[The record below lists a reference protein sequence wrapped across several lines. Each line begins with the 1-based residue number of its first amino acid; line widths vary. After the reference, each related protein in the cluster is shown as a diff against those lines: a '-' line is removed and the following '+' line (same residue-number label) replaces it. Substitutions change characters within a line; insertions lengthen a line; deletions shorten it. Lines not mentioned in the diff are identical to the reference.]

1 MEIEPKVLAEP
12 DASDA
17 DSLISTNVP
26 DDLENEQTWPTEEEL
41 NGHRPD
47 DYTESA
53 VPDAEK
59 GTTPRRV
66 KRVPKGW
73 SEYQAAWI
81 VDEDDGE
88 EAEEGDDSE
97 VDADAE
103 EGEDIGM
110 EEDNKSAR
118 IEMDE
123 EEEMEDLEMSS
134 RKNVAFEDLDMEE
147 ESRQY
152 ACYSV
157 LFTRLLTIP
166 KTSRMAFPES

>member
-41 NGHRPD
+41 NGYRTEAC
-47 DYTESA
+47 TESA

-88 EAEEGDDSE
+88 EAEEGYDSE
-97 VDADAE
+97 VDVDAE

-110 EEDNKSAR
+110 EEDNKSVR
-118 IEMDE
+118 EMDE